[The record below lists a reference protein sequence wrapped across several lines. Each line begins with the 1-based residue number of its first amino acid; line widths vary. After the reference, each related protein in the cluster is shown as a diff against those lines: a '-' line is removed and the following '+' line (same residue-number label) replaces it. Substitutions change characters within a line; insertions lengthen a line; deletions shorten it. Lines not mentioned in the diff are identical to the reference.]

1 MPENVF
7 HNVCIYHTIKSEFL
21 MPVELMAIK
30 LQIKYENK
38 WKHFV
43 QQDVLYYLSDRLK
56 IDHII

>member
-1 MPENVF
+1 
-7 HNVCIYHTIKSEFL
+7 